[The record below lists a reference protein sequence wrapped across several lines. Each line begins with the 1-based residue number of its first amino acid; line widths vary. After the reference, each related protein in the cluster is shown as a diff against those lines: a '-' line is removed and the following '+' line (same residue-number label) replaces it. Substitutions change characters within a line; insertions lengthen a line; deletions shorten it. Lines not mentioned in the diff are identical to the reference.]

1 MNRLSLLLIVGLA
14 LPAHVSA
21 QDAGADTLGTSSPVV
36 PVDTVGGEV
45 DAPAEGAPAAEQE
58 STEVPSAEVEDQ
70 AEAVADAVEGDS
82 TQAIVPT
89 PPVLPPQLATESA
102 LPALF
107 PAQHVAEQL
116 REAMADPRNAAV
128 WNGLDEVVATAG
140 SQPDDAVESPMAA
153 PAEDV
158 PEQAVALQPAP
169 PPPAT
174 RSELVLQV
182 ARERWARSTAA
193 LTQAAE
199 GVRGRLGL
207 EGAVDA
213 KWLPA
218 LGLAGALGL
227 LLLVWMARRAAALS
241 RRLRSA
247 PENKAVRTAQRL
259 ARRGVDTAEV
269 ARRTG
274 LSREV
279 IQLIEVMRARD
290 ARTRRSPS
298 RKKEVA

>member
-1 MNRLSLLLIVGLA
+1 MDRTAGSTYVSDLA
-14 LPAHVSA
+14 
-21 QDAGADTLGTSSPVV
+21 PV
-36 PVDTVGGEV
+36 
-45 DAPAEGAPAAEQE
+45 
-58 STEVPSAEVEDQ
+58 
-70 AEAVADAVEGDS
+70 AVATGD
-82 TQAIVPT
+82 V
-89 PPVLPPQLATESA
+89 
-102 LPALF
+102 
-107 PAQHVAEQL
+107 
-116 REAMADPRNAAV
+116 DDD
-128 WNGLDEVVATAG
+128 GLDEVVATAG

-227 LLLVWMARRAAALS
+227 LLLVWMARSAAALS

>member
-1 MNRLSLLLIVGLA
+1 M
-14 LPAHVSA
+14 
-21 QDAGADTLGTSSPVV
+21 
-36 PVDTVGGEV
+36 
-45 DAPAEGAPAAEQE
+45 
-58 STEVPSAEVEDQ
+58 
-70 AEAVADAVEGDS
+70 
-82 TQAIVPT
+82 
-89 PPVLPPQLATESA
+89 
-102 LPALF
+102 
-107 PAQHVAEQL
+107 
-116 REAMADPRNAAV
+116 
-128 WNGLDEVVATAG
+128 
-140 SQPDDAVESPMAA
+140 
-153 PAEDV
+153 
-158 PEQAVALQPAP
+158 
-169 PPPAT
+169 
-174 RSELVLQV
+174 
-182 ARERWARSTAA
+182 
-193 LTQAAE
+193 
-199 GVRGRLGL
+199 
-207 EGAVDA
+207 DA

-227 LLLVWMARRAAALS
+227 LLLVWMARSAAALS